1 MQNRLM
7 ERLVAVIMLETPL
20 YRNAT
25 ATPASTTGND
35 QAQSPRYVTA
45 AAATTQPP
53 KKPTR
58 RCSEPVSRSASP
70 AINGWVRD
78 CLSSSDRTVLVKLP
92 VMTAVEGATGR
103 AKRRR
108 AN

>member
-1 MQNRLM
+1 MGW
-7 ERLVAVIMLETPL
+7 LVAVIMLETPPF
-20 YRNAT
+20 RNAI

-58 RCSEPVSRSASP
+58 RCNELVSRSAFP
-70 AINGWVRD
+70 AINGSVRD
-78 CLSSSDRTVLVKLP
+78 CLSSRDRTGLVKLP
-92 VMTAVEGATGR
+92 VMTAAEVATDR